1 MYQKILN
8 QMLHVTCNC
17 FSNIKPLVKTNSLLF
32 NLILICVHI
41 CGFVACDDGTYGFYC
56 RGQCSGHCL
65 NGSHCNI
72 QTGSCDRGCNPGY
85 IDIDCSK
92 RKWFVNSSEWCI
104 KKSWISSRSPK
115 LFSRLMERSVIDYTL
130 HFVLL
135 LFTYI
140 LLQYWLFYTLSILKL
155 DIFIRFWWE

>member
-1 MYQKILN
+1 MYLKILN
-8 QMLHVTCNC
+8 QMLTCNC

-32 NLILICVHI
+32 YLILICVHI

-56 RGQCSGHCL
+56 SGQCSGHCL
-65 NGSHCNI
+65 NGSHCNR

-115 LFSRLMERSVIDYTL
+115 LFSRLMEGSVIVTLCTLYYYFLLIFYYNIDYFIL
-130 HFVLL
+130 Y
-135 LFTYI
+135 LF
-140 LLQYWLFYTLSILKL
+140 
-155 DIFIRFWWE
+155 